1 MLRGTFLW
9 LSERQALF
17 DFIKR
22 NGMARAFA
30 RRFVAGETLDDAVA
44 AVRAINARGM
54 AATLDVLGESV
65 ASADDARKARDQ
77 ILEALDRI
85 AAEQVDANVSVKLT
99 QLGLDLDFAG
109 CRDNMV
115 VVLERAAAHQTFVRV
130 DMESSA
136 YTERTLQLF
145 ERELFPR
152 FGDLVGVVIQSA
164 LRRSE
169 RDVDRL
175 TRMRARVRLVKGAYK
190 EPPDIAFPA
199 KRDVDG
205 AFARMA
211 ERLLDADVYPAIAT
225 HDDQLVAQVERRA
238 AVLGRTRD
246 RFEFQMLYGVRRDL
260 QERLHRDGYRVRIY
274 VPFGTHWYP
283 YLMRR
288 LAERPANVASITAS
302 VVKEAFAWG

>member
-9 LSERQALF
+9 LSQRQSLF
-17 DFIKR
+17 DFVKR

-30 RRFVAGETLDDAVA
+30 RRFVAGEMLDDAVA
-44 AVRAINARGM
+44 AVRAINGRGM
-54 AATLDVLGESV
+54 SATLDLLGESV
-65 ASADDARKARDQ
+65 ASAADAGKARDE
-77 ILEALDRI
+77 IVGIIDRV
-85 AAEQVDANVSVKLT
+85 AAEHVDANVSVKLT
-99 QLGLDLDFAG
+99 QLGLDIDVAL
-109 CRDNMV
+109 CRDNV
-115 VVLERAAAHQTFVRV
+115 VAVLDRAAAHHMFVRI

-145 ERELFPR
+145 ERELFAR
-152 FGDLVGVVIQSA
+152 FGELVGVVIQSA

-175 TRMRARVRLVKGAYK
+175 ARMRARVRLVKGAYA

-205 AFARMA
+205 AFARLA

-225 HDDQLVAQVERRA
+225 HDDRLIGQLTRRA
-238 AVLGRTRD
+238 EGLGRTQD
-246 RFEFQMLYGVRRDL
+246 RFELQMLYGVRRDL
-260 QERLHRDGYRVRIY
+260 QERLHREGYRVRIY

-302 VVKEAFAWG
+302 VVKEAFARA

>member
-9 LSERQALF
+9 LSQRQALF
-17 DFIKR
+17 QFIKT

-30 RRFVAGETLDDAVA
+30 HRFVAGEMLDDAVA

-54 AATLDVLGESV
+54 SATLDLLGESV
-65 ASADDARKARDQ
+65 ASAEDAGQARDQ
-77 ILEALDRI
+77 IVGILDRI
-85 AAEQVDANVSVKLT
+85 AAEKADAGVSVKLT
-99 QLGLDLDFAG
+99 QLGLDIGAG
-109 CRDNMV
+109 VCRDNV
-115 VVLERAAAHQTFVRV
+115 VAVLERAAAHQTFVRI

-175 TRMRARVRLVKGAYK
+175 ARMRARVRLVKGAYK

-205 AFARMA
+205 AFGRLA
-211 ERLLDADVYPAIAT
+211 ERLLEADVYPAIAT
-225 HDDQLVAQVERRA
+225 HDDQLIHLLERRA
-238 AVLGRTRD
+238 AALGRTRD

-260 QERLHRDGYRVRIY
+260 QERLRRDGYRVRIY

-302 VVKEAFAWG
+302 VVKEAFARA

>member
-9 LSERQALF
+9 LSQRQALF
-17 DFIKR
+17 NFVKT

-30 RRFVAGETLDDAVA
+30 RRFVAGETLDEAVA

-54 AATLDVLGESV
+54 VAALDLLGESV
-65 ASADDARKARDQ
+65 ASAEDAASARDQ
-77 ILEALDRI
+77 VLSVVDRI
-85 AAEQVDANVSVKLT
+85 ASEGIDSNVSVKLT
-99 QLGLDLDFAG
+99 QLGLDIDLAR
-109 CRDNMV
+109 CLENV
-115 VVLERAAAHQTFVRV
+115 TAVLERAAAHRLFVRI

-136 YTERTLQLF
+136 YTERTLHLF

-152 FGDLVGVVIQSA
+152 FGELVGVVIQSA

-175 TRMRARVRLVKGAYK
+175 ARMRARVRLVKGAYA

-199 KRDVDG
+199 KRDVDA
-205 AFARMA
+205 AFAREA
-211 ERLLDADVYPAIAT
+211 ERLLEADVYPAIAT
-225 HDDQLVAQVERRA
+225 HDDKLIARLERRA
-238 AVLGRTRD
+238 AALGRAGD

-260 QERLHRDGYRVRIY
+260 QERLHREGYRVRVY

-288 LAERPANVASITAS
+288 MAERPANLAFVTAG
-302 VVKEAFAWG
+302 VVKEALAWG

>member
-1 MLRGTFLW
+1 MLRSTFLW
-9 LSERQALF
+9 LSQRQALS
-17 DFIKR
+17 DFVKR
-22 NGMARAFA
+22 NGVARAFA
-30 RRFVAGETLDDAVA
+30 RRFVAGEMLNDAVA
-44 AVRAINARGM
+44 AVRAINTRGM
-54 AATLDVLGESV
+54 SATLDLLGESV
-65 ASADDARKARDQ
+65 KSAADAGNARDQ
-77 ILEALDRI
+77 ILAVIDRI
-85 AAEQVDANVSVKLT
+85 AAEQADANVSVKLT
-99 QLGLDLDFAG
+99 QLGLDIDLVL

-115 VVLERAAAHQTFVRV
+115 TVLERAAAYRTFVRI

-169 RDVDRL
+169 HDVDRL
-175 TRMRARVRLVKGAYK
+175 ARMRARVRLVKGAYA
-190 EPPDIAFPA
+190 ETPDIAFPA
-199 KRDVDG
+199 KRDVDD

-211 ERLLDADVYPAIAT
+211 ERLLEADVYPAIAT
-225 HDDQLVAQVERRA
+225 HDDRLIGQLARRA
-238 AVLGRTRD
+238 GALGRPRD

-260 QERLHRDGYRVRIY
+260 QDRLRREGHRVRIY

-302 VVKEAFAWG
+302 VVKEAFARA